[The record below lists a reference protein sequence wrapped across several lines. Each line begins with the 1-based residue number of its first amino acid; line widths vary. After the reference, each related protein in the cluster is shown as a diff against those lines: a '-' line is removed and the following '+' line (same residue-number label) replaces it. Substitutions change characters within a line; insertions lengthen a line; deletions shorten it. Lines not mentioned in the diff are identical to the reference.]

1 MAMVTIRLSQE
12 LRDRIDKLSERSGR
26 TKSYFIR
33 QLVERGVESLEEE
46 QRELEEIRAAIRS
59 GSRGYK
65 TYSMDEVLEHVGL
78 TRMDIGMDPERGQP
92 TKKTRQPSSAKSTK
106 KVAVAKPKPTTNRR
120 VKATKGK

>member
-1 MAMVTIRLSQE
+1 MAMVTIRLPQE

-33 QLVERGVESLEEE
+33 QLVERGVEALEEE

-59 GSRGYK
+59 GRRGFK

-78 TRMDIGMDPERGQP
+78 TRMDIGMDPDRGQP
-92 TKKTRQPSSAKSTK
+92 TKKTRQPSSAKGPK
-106 KVAVAKPKPTTNRR
+106 KTGVAKAKPESKGTAHR
-120 VKATKGK
+120 TKR

>member
-1 MAMVTIRLSQE
+1 MAMVTIRLPQE

-33 QLVERGVESLEEE
+33 QLVERGVDALEEE

-59 GSRGYK
+59 GRRGFK

-92 TKKTRQPSSAKSTK
+92 TKKARQPSSAKDPK
-106 KVAVAKPKPTTNRR
+106 KAAVAEPKRTTNRIA
-120 VKATKGK
+120 KAPKKQ

>member
-1 MAMVTIRLSQE
+1 MAMVTIRLPQE

-33 QLVERGVESLEEE
+33 QLVERGVEALEEE

-59 GSRGYK
+59 GRRGFK

-78 TRMDIGMDPERGQP
+78 TRMDIGMDPDRGQP
-92 TKKTRQPSSAKSTK
+92 TKKTRQPSSAKGPK
-106 KVAVAKPKPTTNRR
+106 KAGVAKAKPES
-120 VKATKGK
+120 KGPTKRTK

>member
-1 MAMVTIRLSQE
+1 MAMVTIRLPQE

-33 QLVERGVESLEEE
+33 QLVERGVDALEEE

-59 GSRGYK
+59 GRRGFK

-92 TKKTRQPSSAKSTK
+92 TKETRQPSSAKGPK
-106 KVAVAKPKPTTNRR
+106 KAGVAKPKPTTNR
-120 VKATKGK
+120 VSKAPKKQ